1 MSLIKEMK
9 RRGIRDPFD
18 LTETDQWV
26 NDATRV
32 DIKAVYEKESGHVFG
47 FDLWTGV
54 KIRGDELLNCPNFGC
69 AVIVREENEAKVD
82 ESYAAYKKGELTA
95 DKYIDTV
102 FDLAAMSATWV

>member
-26 NDATRV
+26 NDATRE
-32 DIKAVYEKESGHVFG
+32 DIRAVYETEGGRVFG

-54 KIRGDELLNCPNFGC
+54 KIRGDKLLNCPNFGC
-69 AVIVREENEAKVD
+69 AVIIRDENEAKVN
-82 ESYAAYKKGELTA
+82 ESYATYKKGELTSN
-95 DKYIDTV
+95 KYIDSV
-102 FDLAAMSATWV
+102 FDFAAMSATWV